1 MTRSRKVKTM
11 MFGTARFRLRRGS
24 PGTGDVTAVSQDSAR
39 VAVLEEELA
48 EMRRDMTAVAQILE
62 RAERVNRDTAWRLAV
77 ADHDLRQPLQS
88 LALLQP
94 LLVKAVAGTDAAA
107 LMILL
112 DQSVSVLSARLHA
125 LFTGAPVTSDGRLED
140 DAVCVAVSPPPLPP
154 VDPNPMA
161 PLPVGDASAAIIVI
175 DDDHLVRDALR
186 GLLEDWGRI
195 VEAYPSGEEFLA
207 VHSPGQGACLLID
220 ACLPGMSGLALLRR
234 LHEDGDRLPVI
245 MITGNGDVTMAVD
258 SMKAGAWDFIEKP
271 IDGGQLLVIVQ
282 RAVDQ
287 ASESNTLHA
296 WRESAATHLTG
307 LTQRQRQIMELVL
320 AGHPSKNIAADLGI
334 SQRTVEN
341 HRAAIMRKTGSK
353 SLPALTRLVLAA
365 AEANRLR

>member
-1 MTRSRKVKTM
+1 MI
-11 MFGTARFRLRRGS
+11 GTARTRLRARS
-24 PGTGDVTAVSQDSAR
+24 PTAADPAVVSQDSER
-39 VAVLEEELA
+39 VAVLEQELA
-48 EMRRDMTAVAQILE
+48 EARRDLTAATQIVE
-62 RAERVNRDTAWRLAV
+62 RGEQVNRDTARRLAV

-94 LLVKAVAGTDAAA
+94 LLVKAVAGTDAAT

-112 DQSVSVLSARLHA
+112 DQSVSALSARLHA
-125 LFTGAPVTSDGRLED
+125 LFTGDPVTSVGRLGDGRLD
-140 DAVCVAVSPPPLPP
+140 GDAVCVAAVSPPLPLPL
-154 VDPNPMA
+154 DPNPMA
-161 PLPVGDASAAIIVI
+161 LLPVGDASAAIIVI

-258 SMKAGAWDFIEKP
+258 AMKAGAWDFIEKP
-271 IDGGQLLVIVQ
+271 IDGAQLLVIVQ

-287 ASESNTLHA
+287 ACESNTLHA

-307 LTQRQRQIMELVL
+307 LTQRQRQIMDLVL

-365 AEANRLR
+365 AEADSQR

>member
-1 MTRSRKVKTM
+1 MI
-11 MFGTARFRLRRGS
+11 GTARTRLRTGS
-24 PGTGDVTAVSQDSAR
+24 PTAADVTVIPQDSAR
-39 VAVLEEELA
+39 VAVLEQELA
-48 EMRRDMTAVAQILE
+48 EARRDLTAATQILE
-62 RAERVNRDTAWRLAV
+62 RGEQVNRDTARRLAV

-94 LLVKAVAGTDAAA
+94 LLVKAVAGTDAAT

-112 DQSVSVLSARLHA
+112 DQSVSALSARLHA
-125 LFTGAPVTSDGRLED
+125 LFTGDPVTGDGRLEG
-140 DAVCVAVSPPPLPP
+140 DAVCVAVAAVSPPPLPP
-154 VDPNPMA
+154 VDPSPMA
-161 PLPVGDASAAIIVI
+161 LLPVGDASAAIIVI

-207 VHSPGQGACLLID
+207 AHSPGQGACLLID

-258 SMKAGAWDFIEKP
+258 AMKAGAWDFIEKP
-271 IDGGQLLVIVQ
+271 IDGAQLLVIVQ

-287 ASESNTLHA
+287 ACESNTLHA

-307 LTQRQRQIMELVL
+307 LTQRQRQIMDLVL

-365 AEANRLR
+365 AEADSQR

>member
-1 MTRSRKVKTM
+1 MI
-11 MFGTARFRLRRGS
+11 GTARTRLRTGS
-24 PGTGDVTAVSQDSAR
+24 PTAADVTVIPQDSAR
-39 VAVLEEELA
+39 VAVLEQELA
-48 EMRRDMTAVAQILE
+48 EARRDLTAATQILE
-62 RAERVNRDTAWRLAV
+62 RGEQVNRDTARRLAV

-94 LLVKAVAGTDAAA
+94 LLVKAVAGTDAAT

-112 DQSVSVLSARLHA
+112 DQSVSALSARLHA
-125 LFTGAPVTSDGRLED
+125 LFAGDPATGDGRLD
-140 DAVCVAVSPPPLPP
+140 GGRLDGDAVCVAVVAVSPQSLPP
-154 VDPNPMA
+154 VDPSPME
-161 PLPVGDASAAIIVI
+161 LLRVGDASAAIIVI

-258 SMKAGAWDFIEKP
+258 AMKAGAWDFIEKP
-271 IDGGQLLVIVQ
+271 IDGAQLLVIVQ

-287 ASESNTLHA
+287 ACESNTLHA

-307 LTQRQRQIMELVL
+307 LTQRQRQIMDLVL

-365 AEANRLR
+365 AEADSQR

>member
-1 MTRSRKVKTM
+1 MI
-11 MFGTARFRLRRGS
+11 GTARTRLRTGS
-24 PGTGDVTAVSQDSAR
+24 PTAADVTVIPQDSAR
-39 VAVLEEELA
+39 VAVLEQELA
-48 EMRRDMTAVAQILE
+48 EARRDLTAATQILE
-62 RAERVNRDTAWRLAV
+62 RGEQVNRDTARRLAV

-94 LLVKAVAGTDAAA
+94 LLVKAVAGTDAAT

-112 DQSVSVLSARLHA
+112 DQSVSALSDRLRA
-125 LFTGAPVTSDGRLED
+125 LFTGDPVTGDGRLEG
-140 DAVCVAVSPPPLPP
+140 DAVCVAVVAVSPPLPI
-154 VDPNPMA
+154 DPSPMA
-161 PLPVGDASAAIIVI
+161 LLPVGDASAAIIVI

-207 VHSPGQGACLLID
+207 AHSPGQGACLLID

-258 SMKAGAWDFIEKP
+258 AMKAGAWDFIEKP
-271 IDGGQLLVIVQ
+271 IDGAQLLVIVQ

-287 ASESNTLHA
+287 ACESNTLHA

-307 LTQRQRQIMELVL
+307 LTQRQRQIMDLVL

-365 AEANRLR
+365 AEADSQR

>member
-1 MTRSRKVKTM
+1 MI
-11 MFGTARFRLRRGS
+11 GTARTRLR
-24 PGTGDVTAVSQDSAR
+24 TGLPTAADSAVASQDGAR
-39 VAVLEEELA
+39 VAVLEQELA
-48 EMRRDMTAVAQILE
+48 EARRDMTAVVQILE
-62 RAERVNRDTAWRLAV
+62 RGEQVNQDTARRLAV

-88 LALLQP
+88 LALIHP
-94 LLVKAVAGTDAAA
+94 LLAKAVAGTDSAA
-107 LMILL
+107 LMTLL
-112 DQSVSVLSARLHA
+112 DQAVSALTTRLRALFAGDPTADGDRLGDARLY
-125 LFTGAPVTSDGRLED
+125 GDG
-140 DAVCVAVSPPPLPP
+140 VAVAPSPILPPLDSSPAASP
-154 VDPNPMA
+154 A
-161 PLPVGDASAAIIVI
+161 VGDASAAIVVI

-186 GLLEDWGRI
+186 GLLEDWGRV

-207 VHSPGQGACLLID
+207 IHNPGQGACLLID

-245 MITGNGDVTMAVD
+245 MITGNGDVAMAVD
-258 SMKAGAWDFIEKP
+258 AMKAGAWDFIEKP
-271 IDGGQLLVIVQ
+271 IDGAQLLVIVQ

-307 LTQRQRQIMELVL
+307 LTPRQRQIMELVL

-365 AEANRLR
+365 AEADRLR

>member
-1 MTRSRKVKTM
+1 
-11 MFGTARFRLRRGS
+11 MFGTARSRLRTRS
-24 PGTGDVTAVSQDSAR
+24 LATVDVTVIPQDSAR
-39 VAVLEEELA
+39 VAVLEQELA
-48 EMRRDMTAVAQILE
+48 EMRRDMTAMAHILE
-62 RAERVNRDTAWRLAV
+62 RTERVNWDMDRRLSV

-88 LALLQP
+88 LALIHP
-94 LLVKAVAGTDAAA
+94 LLVKAVAGTDSAA
-107 LMILL
+107 LMTLL
-112 DQSVSVLSARLHA
+112 DQAISVLTARLRA
-125 LFTGAPVTSDGRLED
+125 LFAGDQTADGGCLDAGRLGD
-140 DAVCVAVSPPPLPP
+140 DGGAVAPPSITLSPGPSQVSSS
-154 VDPNPMA
+154 A
-161 PLPVGDASAAIIVI
+161 GGDASAAIVVI

-186 GLLEDWGRI
+186 GLLEDWGRV

-245 MITGNGDVTMAVD
+245 MITGNGDVAMAVD
-258 SMKAGAWDFIEKP
+258 AMKAGAWDFIEKP
-271 IDGGQLLVIVQ
+271 IDGAQLLVIVQ

-287 ASESNTLHA
+287 ACESNTLHA
-296 WRESAATHLTG
+296 WRESAATHLIG

-341 HRAAIMRKTGSK
+341 HRAAIMRKTGAK

-365 AEANRLR
+365 AEVDRQR